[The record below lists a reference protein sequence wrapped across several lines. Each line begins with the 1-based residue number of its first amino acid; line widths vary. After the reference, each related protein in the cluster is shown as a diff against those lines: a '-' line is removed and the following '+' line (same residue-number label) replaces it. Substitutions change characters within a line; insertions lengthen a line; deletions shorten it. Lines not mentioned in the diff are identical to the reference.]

1 VSDARRDFQAFART
15 VSALGPY
22 LADRVFIGGW
32 AHFLFTLRPEAAPL
46 PFTPLTTRDA
56 DVAAPLRLARRE
68 QSIAQLLIA
77 AGFEQRLSGDQI
89 PPVSEYALGDEAT
102 GFYVEFLA
110 PLVGGEVK
118 RGGRADVTT
127 IVGGVTAQ
135 TLRHL
140 DILLMAPWQVTLASG
155 SGFPVARPTVIQIPN
170 PAAFM
175 VQKILV
181 LGKRMPAK
189 QAKDLLYLHDTLSV
203 FADALPKVRTEWASL
218 KPQMVPAHVR
228 TFENRARSI
237 ISQMSDVIRDAAR
250 IAADRPRPPTPEIL
264 IAGLRQGLAAAFD
277 VHPEIG
283 E

>member
-1 VSDARRDFQAFART
+1 MSDARRDVVAFART
-15 VSALGPY
+15 ASALEPY
-22 LADRVFIGGW
+22 LADLVFIGGF

-127 IVGGVTAQ
+127 TVGGVTAQ

-140 DILLMAPWQVTLASG
+140 DILLMAPWQVTLAPG

-203 FADALPKVRTEWASL
+203 FADALPKVRTEWAAL
-218 KPQMVPAHVR
+218 KLRMVPAHVR

-264 IAGLRQGLAAAFD
+264 IAGLRQGFAAAFD